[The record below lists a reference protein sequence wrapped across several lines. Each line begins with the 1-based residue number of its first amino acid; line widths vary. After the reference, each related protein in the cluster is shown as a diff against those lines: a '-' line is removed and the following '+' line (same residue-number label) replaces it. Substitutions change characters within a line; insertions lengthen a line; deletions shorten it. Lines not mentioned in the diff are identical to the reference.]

1 MTREDLK
8 RRMCLVMEID
18 ESDFLDDNDQTI
30 GSFINEEDLS
40 DVIEKLE
47 EEFNINVDSIS
58 LDDTLSEILEGLCD
72 YFSIVER

>member
-40 DVIEKLE
+40 DVVEKLE

-72 YFSIVER
+72 YFSIAER